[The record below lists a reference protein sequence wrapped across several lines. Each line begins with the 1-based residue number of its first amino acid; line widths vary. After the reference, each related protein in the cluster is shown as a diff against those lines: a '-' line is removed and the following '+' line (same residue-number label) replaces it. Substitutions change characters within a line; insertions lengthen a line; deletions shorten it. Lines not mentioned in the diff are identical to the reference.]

1 MIQKKRH
8 AIARRCRFL
17 WGMVTAVGI
26 ASVLWCQSFVSLADS
41 TGTVKVDSVKI
52 REKSDT
58 TSEVIGSAAR
68 GTTVTIRDEVQDAS
82 GALWYQVIVNANT
95 TGYIR
100 ADMVEKKDGGNTQAT
115 ANDNG
120 QDGSQSDSQPA
131 SGATVQAGSAMDAQ
145 YATVSVEAIKV
156 RMAPSTND
164 GVVDRLVRNDQVVVS
179 GQSDGT
185 DGKVWYYVTF
195 TGTNGAERTGFIR
208 SDLLTLGDM
217 VPVPEEEEP
226 EQPVETPAPAEPVND
241 DYKVTYDQEKDGSY
255 AWYLHDNV
263 AGYKWKVQS
272 LLDTVQANE
281 EDTSDDAKTLVR
293 QRIVIVVLIGLSV
306 LLIAVVIIMALKL
319 RDVYYEEYED
329 EDEEEDEEE
338 PVSQR
343 SRRAGDEETSST
355 RSRRSDEESSSQR
368 RRGADEEKA
377 ASRRRRDADEEE
389 TTSQRRRRTEVE
401 EIPVKRRR
409 GMEEAETESERTA
422 RRRSVREDDD
432 NRTESTSAN
441 ASSKRRAKN
450 FLLDDDE
457 FEFEFLSMDDRD
469 L

>member
-8 AIARRCRFL
+8 AIAGKFRFL
-17 WGMVTAVGI
+17 WGMAAAAGIVTI
-26 ASVLWCQSFVSLADS
+26 LWCQSFVSLADS

-52 REKSDT
+52 REKTDT
-58 TSEVIGSAAR
+58 GSKVIGSAAR
-68 GTTVTIRDEVQDAS
+68 GTTVSIRNEVQDDS
-82 GALWYQVIVNANT
+82 GTLWYQVFVNANT

-100 ADMVEKKDGGNTQAT
+100 ADMIEKKEGGTTNDAGAQNDGAQG
-115 ANDNG
+115 
-120 QDGSQSDSQPA
+120 DSQPA

-145 YATVSVEAIKV
+145 YATVSPEAVKV

-164 GVVDRLVRNDQVVVS
+164 GVVDRLTRGAQVVVS
-179 GQSDGT
+179 GQSEGT

-195 TGTNGAERTGFIR
+195 TGSDGAERTGFIR
-208 SDLLTLGDM
+208 SDLLSLGDM

-226 EQPVETPAPAEPVND
+226 EQPVETPAPAEPVTND
-241 DYKVTYDQEKDGSY
+241 YEVTYDQEKDGSY

-263 AGYKWKVQS
+263 EGYKWKLQQ
-272 LLDTVQANE
+272 LLDAVETKE
-281 EDTSDDAKTLVR
+281 EDASDDAKTLVK

-329 EDEEEDEEE
+329 EDEDEQEEE
-338 PVSQR
+338 P
-343 SRRAGDEETSST
+343 
-355 RSRRSDEESSSQR
+355 SSQR
-368 RRGADEEKA
+368 RNRTEEEEKTS
-377 ASRRRRDADEEE
+377 SRRRRAEEESASQRRRSADEEG
-389 TTSQRRRRTEVE
+389 TADRRRRRTEE
-401 EIPVKRRR
+401 DETSARRR
-409 GMEEAETESERTA
+409 RRMEEEAESERTA
-422 RRRSVREDDD
+422 RRRAARESDDSRDENASV
-432 NRTESTSAN
+432 N
-441 ASSKRRAKN
+441 ASSKRKAKN